1 MERRS
6 FRFVPPITTPS
17 ATDRLLGRPPQTQQ
31 QPIETQVGQANV
43 KKGSDPRVS
52 AEFTTNLNELKKL
65 RALLLAKS
73 VEEVQDEAIYALLQ
87 TFGSDEQDVEAS
99 STKPLYKEI
108 LANYASMSEDLQ
120 ALVEAIRKVQRAIEA
135 DLEKPS
141 VRRNLWSEPDSAE
154 SVPSSVR
161 KQTRKKPPAKVPS
174 QPPPSS
180 VPASSPPEKGG
191 DIPAAAV
198 PASPPPAAQKKERK
212 TWAETFF
219 GSKPAAATPAVVAAP
234 VVKKEPEPV
243 RLLAAAI
250 NNVLE
255 RALVPLLDAL
265 GAAAF
270 VLGEPDVRQFMVYDE
285 RNKGRRRDLPTAR
298 LRIIDEEDPELVS
311 VDYLLQR
318 YEPILGNAFLRMYLD
333 QIQRS
338 MNKKG
343 EALAAKLQTQQI
355 NAGEGGCFEFDR
367 DLRAY
372 SFLRPTDPDSRGLR
386 RLRELPNQD
395 DPEVREQIAQLV
407 VAQQAAEALR
417 LTDVET
423 RFAPAWAFSVLGNS
437 VFRAVASPGMLA
449 AFEMAHNQVCSFPG
463 CSTFTLKE
471 LLCSRDTMNNF
482 VFLAARH
489 YMSSISAL
497 TAISRSS
504 NNKKRHNGGNYI
516 NVNHA
521 REEHQKRAFVIKI
534 WFESVYAVPNP
545 LLDEFDKYRRDLL
558 GPLDPEFEQR
568 MTLYRAALPQRE
580 LRHRPC

>member
-6 FRFVPPITTPS
+6 FRFVPPS
-17 ATDRLLGRPPQTQQ
+17 ATDRLLGRPPQAQQ
-31 QPIETQVGQANV
+31 QSIETQVGQANV
-43 KKGSDPRVS
+43 KKGSDPLSS
-52 AEFTTNLNELKKL
+52 AVFTKNLNELKQL
-65 RALLLAKS
+65 RTRLLEES
-73 VEEVQDEAIYALLQ
+73 VKEVQDDTIFAQLQ
-87 TFGSDEQDVEAS
+87 AFGSDEQEVEAS
-99 STKPLYKEI
+99 LTEPLYKEI
-108 LANYASMSEDLQ
+108 VANYASMSEDLK
-120 ALVEAIRKVQRAIEA
+120 ALVEEIRTVQLKIEE
-135 DLEKPS
+135 DLDKPF
-141 VRRNLWSEPDSAE
+141 VRRNLWREPDSAE

-174 QPPPSS
+174 QP
-180 VPASSPPEKGG
+180 APEKGG
-191 DIPAAAV
+191 DGPAASV
-198 PASPPPAAQKKERK
+198 PASPPPPAAQKKGGK
-212 TWAETFF
+212 TWTETIF
-219 GSKPAAATPAVVAAP
+219 GSKPAAATPAAVVAP
-234 VVKKEPEPV
+234 IVKKEPEPV
-243 RLLAAAI
+243 RLLAVAI

-255 RALVPLLDAL
+255 RALVPLLSAL

-285 RNKGRRRDLPTAR
+285 RNKGRRRDLPTDR
-298 LRIIDEEDPELVS
+298 LRIIDEEDPQLVS

-338 MNKKG
+338 MNKKS
-343 EALAAKLQTQQI
+343 EALVAKLQTQQI

-367 DLRAY
+367 DLRNY

-437 VFRAVASPGMLA
+437 VFRAVVSPGMLA

-471 LLCSRDTMNNF
+471 LLCSQATMNNF
-482 VFLAARH
+482 VFLAARN
-489 YMSSISAL
+489 YMSSIAAL
-497 TAISRSS
+497 TATSRSS
-504 NNKKRHNGGNYI
+504 SNKKRHNGGNYI

-534 WFESVYAVPNP
+534 WFESVYAAPNP
-545 LLDEFDKYRRDLL
+545 LLDEFDKYSRELS

-568 MTLYRAALPQRE
+568 MKQYKAALPQRE
-580 LRHRPC
+580 LRHRP

>member
-1 MERRS
+1 
-6 FRFVPPITTPS
+6 
-17 ATDRLLGRPPQTQQ
+17 
-31 QPIETQVGQANV
+31 
-43 KKGSDPRVS
+43 
-52 AEFTTNLNELKKL
+52 
-65 RALLLAKS
+65 
-73 VEEVQDEAIYALLQ
+73 
-87 TFGSDEQDVEAS
+87 
-99 STKPLYKEI
+99 
-108 LANYASMSEDLQ
+108 
-120 ALVEAIRKVQRAIEA
+120 
-135 DLEKPS
+135 
-141 VRRNLWSEPDSAE
+141 
-154 SVPSSVR
+154 
-161 KQTRKKPPAKVPS
+161 
-174 QPPPSS
+174 
-180 VPASSPPEKGG
+180 
-191 DIPAAAV
+191 
-198 PASPPPAAQKKERK
+198 
-212 TWAETFF
+212 
-219 GSKPAAATPAVVAAP
+219 
-234 VVKKEPEPV
+234 VKKETEPV

-285 RNKGRRRDLPTAR
+285 RNKGRRRDLPTDR
-298 LRIIDEEDPELVS
+298 LRIIDEEDPQLIS

-558 GPLDPEFEQR
+558 LGPLDPEFEQR